1 MKKQFLR
8 TGAVITAFSLAA
20 GLPGI
25 RTVRA
30 SEEEIKT
37 YRYEGID
44 YFYTLNEEKEIVWTT
59 DLKGGDVI
67 LIPPFVKEDSE
78 PMKEEDLP
86 IVEAE
91 PTVTLIV
98 TEITPEVLVFDEN
111 APVPEITETISEN
124 ETLPA
129 AEAPDIDPTV
139 IPTEEELES
148 LVIPEAVP
156 EETVPEELPVTEE
169 PVEETA
175 ALEETA
181 VSEEA
186 APEASDAEAETDE
199 VLPEAEKIENEEF
212 ALTEEAPA
220 KEAAPEDGAKAKEAP
235 AAEMTEAP
243 AQKAEI
249 PAAAATEAPA
259 EKAEI
264 PAATVTEAP
273 AEKAEIPAATVTEA
287 PAEKAEVPA
296 AAVTEA
302 PAEEAAAVTPEPTEE
317 PMAEEEA
324 AAPAEE
330 NPLLVLGRQQ
340 RLQKYDN
347 LIAAP
352 APTEELSEEEAPAEE
367 EPVTE
372 EDALEETPDA
382 EAVGTGE
389 DALTLLAKKENGTEE
404 EEIDVESLPFAEET
418 WTPEESVQAVIP
430 EAVEATLEELETPAD
445 VTSVDESVVKAAP
458 GTRQIVGDT
467 DAPGSKTITA
477 APTKAP
483 TAAPTKA
490 PTATPAPATEA
501 PAAPSESSGGG
512 SQSSGGGS
520 AESTSSQS
528 AGKRVNPKTGDAST
542 PFAYMAAMIASG
554 MAFFTAKRKKRD

>member
-1 MKKQFLR
+1 
-8 TGAVITAFSLAA
+8 
-20 GLPGI
+20 
-25 RTVRA
+25 
-30 SEEEIKT
+30 
-37 YRYEGID
+37 
-44 YFYTLNEEKEIVWTT
+44 
-59 DLKGGDVI
+59 
-67 LIPPFVKEDSE
+67 
-78 PMKEEDLP
+78 
-86 IVEAE
+86 
-91 PTVTLIV
+91 
-98 TEITPEVLVFDEN
+98 
-111 APVPEITETISEN
+111 
-124 ETLPA
+124 
-129 AEAPDIDPTV
+129 
-139 IPTEEELES
+139 
-148 LVIPEAVP
+148 
-156 EETVPEELPVTEE
+156 
-169 PVEETA
+169 
-175 ALEETA
+175 
-181 VSEEA
+181 
-186 APEASDAEAETDE
+186 
-199 VLPEAEKIENEEF
+199 
-212 ALTEEAPA
+212 
-220 KEAAPEDGAKAKEAP
+220 
-235 AAEMTEAP
+235 
-243 AQKAEI
+243 
-249 PAAAATEAPA
+249 
-259 EKAEI
+259 
-264 PAATVTEAP
+264 VTEAP

-287 PAEKAEVPA
+287 PAE
-296 AAVTEA
+296 
-302 PAEEAAAVTPEPTEE
+302 EAAAETPEPTEE
-317 PMAEEEA
+317 PMAEENA

-347 LIAAP
+347 LIAAS
-352 APTEELSEEEAPAEE
+352 APTEEIPEAEEPAEE

-372 EDALEETPDA
+372 EDILEETPDA

-389 DALTLLAKKENGTEE
+389 DALVLLAKKENGTEE
-404 EEIDVESLPFAEET
+404 ETAVEDLPFAEET

>member
-78 PMKEEDLP
+78 PLKEEDLP

-111 APVPEITETISEN
+111 VPVPEVSEDISEN

-156 EETVPEELPVTEE
+156 EETVPEELPMI
-169 PVEETA
+169 EETV
-175 ALEETA
+175 EETA
-181 VSEEA
+181 VSEET
-186 APEASDAEAETDE
+186 APEAAYAEAETDE

-212 ALTEEAPA
+212 AVTEEAPE
-220 KEAAPEDGAKAKEAP
+220 KEAAPEDGTKAKEAP
-235 AAEMTEAP
+235 AAEVTEAP

-249 PAAAATEAPA
+249 PAAAVTEAAAKEAEIPAATATEAPA
-259 EKAEI
+259 KEAEI

-287 PAEKAEVPA
+287 PAE
-296 AAVTEA
+296 EA
-302 PAEEAAAVTPEPTEE
+302 
-317 PMAEEEA
+317 
-324 AAPAEE
+324 
-330 NPLLVLGRQQ
+330 
-340 RLQKYDN
+340 
-347 LIAAP
+347 
-352 APTEELSEEEAPAEE
+352 
-367 EPVTE
+367 
-372 EDALEETPDA
+372 
-382 EAVGTGE
+382 
-389 DALTLLAKKENGTEE
+389 
-404 EEIDVESLPFAEET
+404 
-418 WTPEESVQAVIP
+418 
-430 EAVEATLEELETPAD
+430 
-445 VTSVDESVVKAAP
+445 
-458 GTRQIVGDT
+458 
-467 DAPGSKTITA
+467 
-477 APTKAP
+477 
-483 TAAPTKA
+483 
-490 PTATPAPATEA
+490 
-501 PAAPSESSGGG
+501 
-512 SQSSGGGS
+512 
-520 AESTSSQS
+520 
-528 AGKRVNPKTGDAST
+528 
-542 PFAYMAAMIASG
+542 
-554 MAFFTAKRKKRD
+554 

>member
-111 APVPEITETISEN
+111 VPVPEVSEDISEN

-148 LVIPEAVP
+148 LVIPEAAP
-156 EETVPEELPVTEE
+156 EETVPEELPMI
-169 PVEETA
+169 EETV
-175 ALEETA
+175 EETA
-181 VSEEA
+181 VSEET
-186 APEASDAEAETDE
+186 APEAEAAYAEAETDE

-212 ALTEEAPA
+212 AVTEEVPA
-220 KEAAPEDGAKAKEAP
+220 KEAAPEDGTKAKEAP
-235 AAEMTEAP
+235 AAEVTEAP
-243 AQKAEI
+243 AQKAEIPAATVTEAPAEKAEI

-264 PAATVTEAP
+264 PAATATEAP
-273 AEKAEIPAATVTEA
+273 AEKAEIPAA
-287 PAEKAEVPA
+287 
-296 AAVTEA
+296 AVTEA
-302 PAEEAAAVTPEPTEE
+302 PAEEASAETLEPTEE

-340 RLQKYDN
+340 RMQKYDN

-352 APTEELSEEEAPAEE
+352 APTEEISEAEEPAEE
-367 EPVTE
+367 APVTE
-372 EDALEETPDA
+372 EDILEETPDA

-389 DALTLLAKKENGTEE
+389 DALVLLAKEENGTEE
-404 EEIDVESLPFAEET
+404 ETAVEDLPFAEET

-445 VTSVDESVVKAAP
+445 VTSVDESVAKAAP

>member
-78 PMKEEDLP
+78 PLKEEDLP

-111 APVPEITETISEN
+111 VPVPEVSEDISEN

-148 LVIPEAVP
+148 LVIPEAAP
-156 EETVPEELPVTEE
+156 EETVPEELPMI
-169 PVEETA
+169 EETV
-175 ALEETA
+175 EETA
-181 VSEEA
+181 VSEET
-186 APEASDAEAETDE
+186 APEAAYAEAETDE

-212 ALTEEAPA
+212 AVTEEAPA
-220 KEAAPEDGAKAKEAP
+220 KEEVPEGEAEAKEAP
-235 AAEMTEAP
+235 AAEVTEAP
-243 AQKAEI
+243 AQKAEIPAATVTEAPAEKAEI

-264 PAATVTEAP
+264 PAAAATEAP
-273 AEKAEIPAATVTEA
+273 AEKAEITA
-287 PAEKAEVPA
+287 
-296 AAVTEA
+296 A
-302 PAEEAAAVTPEPTEE
+302 PAEEAAVETLEPTEE

-352 APTEELSEEEAPAEE
+352 APTEEISEAEEPAEE
-367 EPVTE
+367 APVTE
-372 EDALEETPDA
+372 EDILEEAPDA

-389 DALTLLAKKENGTEE
+389 DALVLLAKEENGTEE
-404 EEIDVESLPFAEET
+404 EEIDVESLPFA
-418 WTPEESVQAVIP
+418 EESVQAVIP

-445 VTSVDESVVKAAP
+445 VTSVDESVAKAAP

>member
-243 AQKAEI
+243 A
-249 PAAAATEAPA
+249 
-259 EKAEI
+259 EKAGI
-264 PAATVTEAP
+264 PAATA
-273 AEKAEIPAATVTEA
+273 TEA

-296 AAVTEA
+296 ATVTEA
-302 PAEEAAAVTPEPTEE
+302 PAEEASEEIPEPAEETVTEE
-317 PMAEEEA
+317 ET

-389 DALTLLAKKENGTEE
+389 DALTLLAKKENGNEE
-404 EEIDVESLPFAEET
+404 ETAVEDLPFAEET
-418 WTPEESVQAVIP
+418 WTPEASVQAVIP
-430 EAVEATLEELETPAD
+430 EAVETTLEELETPAD

>member
-78 PMKEEDLP
+78 PLKEEDLP

-111 APVPEITETISEN
+111 VPVPEVSEDISEN

-129 AEAPDIDPTV
+129 SEAPDIDPTV

-156 EETVPEELPVTEE
+156 EETVPEELPMI
-169 PVEETA
+169 EETV
-175 ALEETA
+175 EETA
-181 VSEEA
+181 VSEET
-186 APEASDAEAETDE
+186 APEAEAAYAEAETDE

-212 ALTEEAPA
+212 AVTEEAPA
-220 KEAAPEDGAKAKEAP
+220 EEAAPEDGAKAKEAS
-235 AAEMTEAP
+235 AAEVTEAP
-243 AQKAEI
+243 AQ
-249 PAAAATEAPA
+249 
-259 EKAEI
+259 KAEI

-273 AEKAEIPAATVTEA
+273 AEKAEIPAA
-287 PAEKAEVPA
+287 
-296 AAVTEA
+296 AVTEA
-302 PAEEAAAVTPEPTEE
+302 PAEEAAEEIPEP
-317 PMAEEEA
+317 AEETVTEDET

-352 APTEELSEEEAPAEE
+352 APTEELSEAEEPAEE
-367 EPVTE
+367 APVTE
-372 EDALEETPDA
+372 EDILEEAPDA

-389 DALTLLAKKENGTEE
+389 DALVLLAKKENGTEE
-404 EEIDVESLPFAEET
+404 EIAVESLPFAEET

-445 VTSVDESVVKAAP
+445 VTSVDESVAKAAP

>member
-78 PMKEEDLP
+78 PLKEEDLP

-111 APVPEITETISEN
+111 VPVPEVSEDISEN

-156 EETVPEELPVTEE
+156 EETVPEELPMI
-169 PVEETA
+169 EETV
-175 ALEETA
+175 EETA
-181 VSEEA
+181 VSEET
-186 APEASDAEAETDE
+186 APEAEAVYAEAETEE
-199 VLPEAEKIENEEF
+199 VLPEAEEIENEEF
-212 ALTEEAPA
+212 AVTEEVPA
-220 KEAAPEDGAKAKEAP
+220 KEAVPEGEAEAKEAP
-235 AAEMTEAP
+235 AAEVTEAP

-249 PAAAATEAPA
+249 PAVTVTEAPA

-273 AEKAEIPAATVTEA
+273 AEKAEIPAA
-287 PAEKAEVPA
+287 
-296 AAVTEA
+296 AVTEA
-302 PAEEAAAVTPEPTEE
+302 PAEEAAAETLEPTEE

-340 RLQKYDN
+340 RMQKYDN

-352 APTEELSEEEAPAEE
+352 APTEEIPEAEAPAEE
-367 EPVTE
+367 APVTE
-372 EDALEETPDA
+372 EDILEEAPDA

-389 DALTLLAKKENGTEE
+389 DALVLLAKKENGTEE
-404 EEIDVESLPFAEET
+404 EIAVEDLPFAEET

-445 VTSVDESVVKAAP
+445 VTSVDESVAKAAP

>member
-169 PVEETA
+169 PVEEKA

-212 ALTEEAPA
+212 AVTEEAPA
-220 KEAAPEDGAKAKEAP
+220 KEAAPEDGTKAKEAP
-235 AAEMTEAP
+235 TAAVTAAP

-296 AAVTEA
+296 ATVTEA

-352 APTEELSEEEAPAEE
+352 APTEEIPEAEEPAEE
-367 EPVTE
+367 APVTE
-372 EDALEETPDA
+372 EDILEEAPDA

-404 EEIDVESLPFAEET
+404 ETAVEDLPFAEET

-430 EAVEATLEELETPAD
+430 EAVETTLEELETPAD

>member
-111 APVPEITETISEN
+111 VPVPEVSEDISEN
-124 ETLPA
+124 ENLPA

-249 PAAAATEAPA
+249 PAA
-259 EKAEI
+259 
-264 PAATVTEAP
+264 TVTEAP

-296 AAVTEA
+296 ATVTEA
-302 PAEEAAAVTPEPTEE
+302 PAEEASEEIPEPAEETVTEE
-317 PMAEEEA
+317 ET

-352 APTEELSEEEAPAEE
+352 APTEELSEEKAPAEE

-445 VTSVDESVVKAAP
+445 VTSVDESVAKAAP